1 MKIKITPT
9 LTNVAVQPANTIV
22 MHVSPF
28 DTAVT
33 AILKSIIIAKGDLI
47 VGTAVATSTNLPIGT
62 NGQVLTV
69 DTAQT
74 CGLKWA
80 TIALPTFPACC
91 RLTLATATPVSLAD
105 LTAKTQIFV
114 APYKG
119 DTIGLFD
126 GGSTW
131 TLYAFTEKYCYS
143 TDVQNGTCVNGLAT
157 ITGLTD
163 ARRLAVGML
172 ITAAHMAGTI
182 VSIDSDTQVTGSA
195 NATASETVS
204 FSFTIPATKNV
215 DVFATYY
222 NSAVALRQV
231 IWTNDSTR
239 ATALTTQNGIYVLN
253 GSTAWRYLG
262 TYRTVAAGQTEDSIT
277 KRFVY
282 NYYNRVE
289 RDVYVAEGTNHN
301 YNGVARKWN
310 NSDTNNKLEWI
321 IGVAEER
328 VRFNGAAFMAA
339 GAAGSYAQ
347 TQVWFDGGAMG
358 GFESIYTYTA
368 NYIQAAGLNVPTS
381 IAAGYHYIQMYE
393 LSNHAGD
400 TFLTMGI
407 TAMMFM

>member
-1 MKIKITPT
+1 
-9 LTNVAVQPANTIV
+9 
-22 MHVSPF
+22 
-28 DTAVT
+28 
-33 AILKSIIIAKGDLI
+33 
-47 VGTAVATSTNLPIGT
+47 
-62 NGQVLTV
+62 
-69 DTAQT
+69 
-74 CGLKWA
+74 
-80 TIALPTFPACC
+80 
-91 RLTLATATPVSLAD
+91 
-105 LTAKTQIFV
+105 
-114 APYKG
+114 
-119 DTIGLFD
+119 
-126 GGSTW
+126 
-131 TLYAFTEKYCYS
+131 
-143 TDVQNGTCVNGLAT
+143 
-157 ITGLTD
+157 
-163 ARRLAVGML
+163 
-172 ITAAHMAGTI
+172 
-182 VSIDSDTQVTGSA
+182 
-195 NATASETVS
+195 
-204 FSFTIPATKNV
+204 
-215 DVFATYY
+215 
-222 NSAVALRQV
+222 V

-347 TQVWFDGGAMG
+347 TQVWLDGGATG